1 MKRILCSS
9 IDVQEYYPEDSP
21 VRSVKWRVFESIL
34 QSAAIYSAAS
44 LSLAV
49 TAFVSPTIAFPAL
62 HSVFPSVI
70 VSSFLRGYAA
80 AHGSTDG
87 LSRFTSPPAPRWCSG
102 HRLPAHRSEN
112 LPQHACIR
120 ASPPL
125 DDAAQRAVVPE
136 PPVCGARRRTAK
148 SVLDPLNPHHHPR
161 LGLDDVRP

>member
-1 MKRILCSS
+1 M
-9 IDVQEYYPEDSP
+9 
-21 VRSVKWRVFESIL
+21 RSVKWRVFESIL

-87 LSRFTSPPAPRWCSG
+87 LSRLTSPPASRWLPG
-102 HRLPAHRSEN
+102 NRLPAHRGEDMS
-112 LPQHACIR
+112 QYAGIR
-120 ASPPL
+120 SSPPL
-125 DDAAQRAVVPE
+125 DDAAERAVVPE
-136 PPVCGARRRTAK
+136 PPVCDARRRTAK
-148 SVLDPLNPHHHPR
+148 SGLDPLNPHHHPC